1 MNLLP
6 LPPRKAALRESRRNL
21 VLSSHFAMERN
32 LRGLPFPDQAEN
44 DQREE
49 VLARV
54 AAAVERLP
62 ALLRPAPVGNDA
74 AEREELWMTVFPQEP
89 EMPES
94 GPGTALWVGG
104 AFGVRYVLGVNQGS
118 HVKIWAVLHDAVWEP
133 VALVLGRLSALL
145 GDSLEWAFRPDLGY
159 LTADPNRLGT
169 GLSVWVL
176 MHLPGLTMQGQI
188 PAMARGLSEL
198 GFGLAAAHT
207 DAAPYRI
214 GPSATAEEVRN
225 GSPGSLYFLHNHRSG
240 GRGFSEEMLLNV
252 MHTQTLEMLG
262 HEWAA
267 RQKAIEEDPREA
279 ADRVSRSAALLRN
292 AYLLSYTE
300 ALDAVSALVFGAE
313 SGILPVRRP
322 EALAN
327 LHLDFLPYR
336 LRRSFGGTDVSHR
349 LRAARATA
357 ARAAIQAA
365 GPPARPRATHS
376 IDKDTP

>member
-6 LPPRKAALRESRRNL
+6 LPPRKAPLREGRRTL

-74 AEREELWMTVFPQEP
+74 AEREDLWMTVFPQEP
-89 EMPES
+89 EPPES
-94 GPGTALWVGG
+94 GPGTALYAGK
-104 AFGVRYVLGVNQGS
+104 ACGVRYVLGVNQGS
-118 HVKIWAVLHDAVWEP
+118 HAKIWATLHNAIWEP
-133 VALVLGRLSALL
+133 VALVLERLSALL
-145 GDSLEWAFRPDLGY
+145 GNSLEWAFRPDIGY
-159 LTADPNRLGT
+159 LTADPDRLGT
-169 GLSVWVL
+169 GLSIWVL
-176 MHLPGLTMQGQI
+176 MHLPGLTMQRHI
-188 PAMARGLSEL
+188 PATARGLLEL
-198 GFGLAAAHT
+198 GFGLSAAHA
-207 DAAPYRI
+207 DEAPYRI
-214 GPSATAEEVRN
+214 GPSATAEEVHN
-225 GSPGSLYFLHNHRSG
+225 GSPGSLYFLHNLRSG

-252 MHTQTLEMLG
+252 MHTQTLEVLG

-267 RQKAIEEDPREA
+267 RQKAIEEDPRET
-279 ADRVSRSAALLRN
+279 ADRVSRSAALLQS

-327 LHLDFLPYR
+327 LHLDLLPYR
-336 LRRSFGGTDVSHR
+336 LRRHFGGTDVSHR
-349 LRAARATA
+349 LRAARATV
-357 ARAAIQAA
+357 ARAALRAA
-365 GPPARPRATHS
+365 GAPAKPRAKGT
-376 IDKDTP
+376 KEN